1 MQLTN
6 LKIRHGIALLTFVAI
21 VSFVISL
28 IINDQTGEDN
38 AQRLNGLQ
46 NQLYPALNIA
56 TVNQGLLLQLDQ
68 TIQSAITTG
77 EEDSLDVAATMVKQ
91 ITDNLTELAILLPTE
106 VNYVQQQKRDLTLYH
121 ENAISLAAEFIK
133 DDVDFN
139 KIQVQAAD
147 NAKRYQSLLKQFAE
161 KKQAYSQEFEQQIQT
176 TITSTEQA
184 ENSVLIVGIVA
195 TVVMIAFGLLVNSS
209 IISTIDNV
217 TQSLRNISEGEG
229 DLRSRIQYRGKDEI
243 AELVYWFNQFITKL
257 QSSIADTKNTTEH
270 LNEVAIGLLNG
281 SQQSERNVE
290 QQNAAIEQIS
300 HAMKEMFV
308 SVTHIAEYASSAAL
322 EAENANTE
330 AKKGFVIVNDAV
342 NTIKTLAE
350 EVQTT
355 AVVVNQLDA
364 FTHKVNG
371 ILDTIRS
378 IADQTNLLALNA
390 AIEAARAG
398 EHGRGFAVVA
408 DEVRTLASRTQT
420 STQEIQKVL
429 KELTT
434 TSKQAVDAMQ
444 RGIETA
450 DKGVQ
455 STSTAGEALTSITK
469 KVSAISE
476 VNDQIAAAT
485 EEQHNTSVLIQQYV
499 AEMESGAQKVRATTT
514 DMGGISVDIQNISE
528 KLQSITNQF
537 KV

>member
-1 MQLTN
+1 MQLTDI
-6 LKIRHGIALLTFVAI
+6 KIRHRIALLTSVAI

-28 IINDQTGEDN
+28 IINDQTGKDN
-38 AQRLNGLQ
+38 ALRLNGLQ
-46 NQLYPALNIA
+46 NQLYPALNLVTI
-56 TVNQGLLLQLDQ
+56 NQGLLLQLDQ

-77 EEDSLDVAATMVKQ
+77 EEDSLDIAEGMVKQ
-91 ITDNLTELAILLPTE
+91 ITENLNELTVLLPSEANDAEQLNRDLAI
-106 VNYVQQQKRDLTLYH
+106 YH
-121 ENAISLAAEFIK
+121 SNARNLAAEFIK
-133 DDVDFN
+133 DDVDFS
-139 KIQVQAAD
+139 KIQTQAAD
-147 NAKRYQSLLKQFAE
+147 NAKRYQILVKQFAT
-161 KKQAYSQEFEQQIQT
+161 KKQGFAQQFEQQIQT
-176 TITSTEQA
+176 TLASTEQA
-184 ENSVLIVGIVA
+184 EYSVMLVGLIATIVMIIVG
-195 TVVMIAFGLLVNSS
+195 FLVNRS

-217 TQSLRNISEGEG
+217 TQSLRNISQGEG
-229 DLRSRIQYRGKDEI
+229 DLRSRIQYQGKDEI
-243 AELVYWFNQFITKL
+243 ADLVYWFNQFITKL
-257 QSSIADTKNTTEH
+257 QSSFADTKHTTDH
-270 LNEVAIGLLNG
+270 LNEVASALLNG
-281 SQQSERNVE
+281 SQQSEVNVT

-342 NTIKTLAE
+342 NTIKELAD

-364 FTHKVNG
+364 FTHKVND
-371 ILDTIRS
+371 ILGSISS

-444 RGIETA
+444 RGIKTA
-450 DKGVQ
+450 DKGVK
-455 STSTAGEALTSITK
+455 STSMAGDALTSITH

-476 VNDQIAAAT
+476 VNDQIATAT

-499 AEMESGAQKVRATTT
+499 TEMESGAQKVRATTA

-537 KV
+537 RV

>member
-1 MQLTN
+1 MQLTDI
-6 LKIRHGIALLTFVAI
+6 KIRHRIALLTSVAI

-28 IINDQTGEDN
+28 IINDQTGKDN
-38 AQRLNGLQ
+38 ALRLNGLQ
-46 NQLYPALNIA
+46 NQLYPALNLVTI
-56 TVNQGLLLQLDQ
+56 NQGLLLQLDQ

-77 EEDSLDVAATMVKQ
+77 EEDSLDIAEGMVKQ
-91 ITDNLTELAILLPTE
+91 ITENLNELTVLLPSEANDAEQLNRDLAI
-106 VNYVQQQKRDLTLYH
+106 YH
-121 ENAISLAAEFIK
+121 SNARNLAAEFIK
-133 DDVDFN
+133 DDVDFS
-139 KIQVQAAD
+139 KIQTQAAD
-147 NAKRYQSLLKQFAE
+147 NAKRYQILVKQFAT
-161 KKQAYSQEFEQQIQT
+161 KKQGFAQQFEQQIQT
-176 TITSTEQA
+176 TLASTEQA
-184 ENSVLIVGIVA
+184 EYSVMLVGFIATIVMIIVG
-195 TVVMIAFGLLVNSS
+195 FLVNRS

-217 TQSLRNISEGEG
+217 TQSLRNISQGEG
-229 DLRSRIQYRGKDEI
+229 DLRSRIQYQGKDEI
-243 AELVYWFNQFITKL
+243 ADLVYWFNQFITKL
-257 QSSIADTKNTTEH
+257 QSSFADTKHTTDH
-270 LNEVAIGLLNG
+270 LNEVASALLNG
-281 SQQSERNVE
+281 SQQSEVNVT

-342 NTIKTLAE
+342 NTIKELAD

-364 FTHKVNG
+364 FTHKVND
-371 ILDTIRS
+371 ILGSISS

-444 RGIETA
+444 RGIKTA
-450 DKGVQ
+450 DKGVK
-455 STSTAGEALTSITK
+455 STSMAGDALTSITH

-476 VNDQIAAAT
+476 VNDQIATAT

-499 AEMESGAQKVRATTT
+499 TEMESGAQKVRATTA

-537 KV
+537 RV

>member
-1 MQLTN
+1 MQLTH
-6 LKIRHGIALLTFVAI
+6 LKIRHRIALLTIVAI

-28 IINDQTGEDN
+28 IINNQTGDQN
-38 AQRLNGLQ
+38 AQRLNGIQ
-46 NQLYPALNIA
+46 NQLYPALNLA

-77 EEDSLDVAATMVKQ
+77 EEDSLDIAAKMVKD
-91 ITDNLTELAILLPTE
+91 ITDNLTELSVLLPSE
-106 VNYVQQQKRDLTLYH
+106 LSHVQQQKNELTLYH
-121 ENAISLAAEFIK
+121 NNAKSLTAEFLK
-133 DDVDFN
+133 DDVDFS
-139 KIQVQAAD
+139 KIQTQAAE
-147 NAKRYQSLLKQFAE
+147 NAKRYQGLVKQFID
-161 KKQAYSQEFEQQIQT
+161 KKQAYSEQFEQQIQT
-176 TITSTEQA
+176 TISSSEQA
-184 ENSVLIVGIVA
+184 ENSVLLVGVVA
-195 TVVMIAFGLLVNSS
+195 TLVMIAVGLLVNRS
-209 IISTIDNV
+209 IISTIDSV

-229 DLRSRIQYRGKDEI
+229 DLRSRIQYQGKDEI

-257 QSSIADTKNTTEH
+257 QSSIADTKHTTEH
-270 LNEVAIGLLNG
+270 LNEVALSLLNG
-281 SQQSERNVE
+281 SQQSGINVE

-330 AKKGFVIVNDAV
+330 AKKGFVIVSDAV
-342 NTIKTLAE
+342 ATIKTLAN

-420 STQEIQKVL
+420 STQEIQTVL

-450 DKGVQ
+450 EKGVQ
-455 STSTAGEALTSITK
+455 STSTAGDALTSITN

-499 AEMESGAQKVRATTT
+499 AEMESSAQKVRATTT
-514 DMGGISVDIQNISE
+514 DMGGISVDIQNVSE
-528 KLQSITNQF
+528 KLQFITNQF